1 MAVIEVRLSKPFSFL
16 TILPLPSLSFYSIAD
31 GYSTKD
37 LQYHWKPG
45 NDSFQLSELIFL
57 PTFTI
62 KGHRQSKYEQTLS
75 TGTFTRIICEV
86 FFERSFGY
94 YMYQIYVPA
103 FLVVVISW
111 VPFWLDQEDNHAR
124 VGLGVTTV
132 LTMTTLTTSTN
143 ASLPKISYIKAID
156 IYLFVCFL
164 MVFLSL
170 IEYATVGFFE
180 SKRQCKLLSP
190 AVSESSVDSHRMVV
204 IGGGGRRRA
213 SIHTGSIEKQL
224 HHLHHNGSN
233 GNGSTGNG
241 SGEMM
246 PPHQLGQRRM
256 SKFRERVGHDSSW
269 IDKLSRLVFPTVFIL
284 FNLIYASVFLFI
296 IDSK

>member
-1 MAVIEVRLSKPFSFL
+1 MVPIAYTISLLS
-16 TILPLPSLSFYSIAD
+16 D

-37 LQYHWKPG
+37 LVYNWAPG
-45 NDSFQLSELIFL
+45 ANSFSMSELIFL

-62 KGHRQSKYEQTLS
+62 TGHNQSKTEQTLS
-75 TGTFTRIICEV
+75 TGTFTRLICDIY
-86 FFERSFGY
+86 FERSLGY

-103 FLVVVISW
+103 FLIVVISW

-156 IYLFVCFL
+156 IYLFMCFL

-180 SKRQCKLLSP
+180 SKSKCKLEQ
-190 AVSESSVDSHRMVV
+190 SEKTKDGEVEMVAT
-204 IGGGGRRRA
+204 GKLNGAPEFGGRKR
-213 SIHTGSIEKQL
+213 
-224 HHLHHNGSN
+224 
-233 GNGSTGNG
+233 
-241 SGEMM
+241 
-246 PPHQLGQRRM
+246 QR
-256 SKFRERVGHDSSW
+256 EDSSW

-296 IDSK
+296 IDSE

>member
-1 MAVIEVRLSKPFSFL
+1 M
-16 TILPLPSLSFYSIAD
+16 
-31 GYSTKD
+31 
-37 LQYHWKPG
+37 
-45 NDSFQLSELIFL
+45 
-57 PTFTI
+57 
-62 KGHRQSKYEQTLS
+62 
-75 TGTFTRIICEV
+75 
-86 FFERSFGY
+86 
-94 YMYQIYVPA
+94 
-103 FLVVVISW
+103 ISW

-180 SKRQCKLLSP
+180 SKRQCKSLSP
-190 AVSESSVDSHRMVV
+190 ALSESSCVDVRGVC
-204 IGGGGRRRA
+204 GGHHNSRRRT
-213 SIHTGSIEKQL
+213 SVHHTGSIEKQL
-224 HHLHHNGSN
+224 QNNGSN
-233 GNGSTGNG
+233 GNSDA
-241 SGEMM
+241 
-246 PPHQLGQRRM
+246 PHYRRRM
-256 SKFRERVGHDSSW
+256 SKFRERVGDDSSW